1 MTPVAISSML
11 HRAIDKH
18 TGYSGDL
25 DALRNRDMRISRSN
39 RRQPMGEGAVPARR
53 ANVVAAR
60 RFASAALVCAVVIA
74 AVFLFIAALEG
85 AIASPGVLYAS
96 PASET
101 LCSYGRVIPA
111 VIVTGNGTGLV
122 STRRPIGLMLAAC
135 PSQARR

>member
-11 HRAIDKH
+11 RRAIDKH

-39 RRQPMGEGAVPARR
+39 RRQPMGEGVPARR
-53 ANVVAAR
+53 AKVVAAR

-101 LCSYGRVIPA
+101 LCSYGSVTPA